1 VGPASS
7 GLVRNIRIERFSTI
21 RNPNKFNLNHFHSSA
36 TQPFQQKDMAFP
48 VLPEILVDGSRMA
61 SSSGSDDATNATK
74 TGPLREQ
81 LEMEILPVNAIHL
94 DPNIFNHRK
103 GLAKLAC
110 ELSQSRA
117 SLIRTGTD
125 TVYNSDALIAKESN
139 DTTIDPTSPD
149 FDVYHWAKAMV
160 RVADKANVK
169 LRQASFSF
177 KNLSVTGSRSTTSF
191 QVTVAS
197 ALLRLFQ
204 PGKILS
210 FGRKPAKRILDQFDG
225 VVKSGEMLLVLGCPG
240 SGCSTFLKTMA
251 GELHGLNVDKSSELH
266 YSGIVSMMDILY
278 AFFAEGDRYNSEGDD
293 RQLQRRDRL

>member
-1 VGPASS
+1 
-7 GLVRNIRIERFSTI
+7 
-21 RNPNKFNLNHFHSSA
+21 
-36 TQPFQQKDMAFP
+36 MAFP
-48 VLPEILVDGSRMA
+48 MLPEILINESRMV
-61 SSSGSDDATNATK
+61 SGSVSDDATDATK
-74 TGPLREQ
+74 SGPLPEQ
-81 LEMEILPVNAIHL
+81 LEMEILPVNTIHL

-103 GLAKLAC
+103 ELAKLAC
-110 ELSQSRA
+110 EPLQSGA
-117 SLIRTGTD
+117 SLIRAGTD
-125 TVYNSDALIAKESN
+125 TVYGSDALIAKKSN
-139 DTTIDPTSPD
+139 DTTTDPTSPD
-149 FDVYHWAKAMV
+149 FNVYHWAKAML

-177 KNLSVTGSRSTTSF
+177 KNLNVTGSRSTTSF

-197 ALLRLFQ
+197 ALLKLFQ

-210 FGRKPAKRILDQFDG
+210 CGQKPVKMILNQFDG

-266 YSGIVSMMDILY
+266 YSGIVSVMDVLH
-278 AFFAEGDRYNSEGDD
+278 AFFAERDRHNSEGDD